1 MATSTQARP
10 RGARPVPPPEDAVD
24 RLVRLV
30 HRHLTDDLRRSPWKG
45 SADPL
50 AGHCFVAS
58 EAIYYLLGG
67 RAAGWKPLSMRHE
80 GAPHWLLRHEPSGR
94 VVDAT
99 EWQFRTAPDAACAVG
114 KGFMSSRPDTPSA
127 RARELMRRVRADA
140 DGPRLIVAAFAET
153 SAASRPEGP
162 PRRANPADGLDV
174 RAPHRYPR
182 PERYGTPEGDFVRG
196 TAHALKRAEPAAV
209 ERAAR
214 AMAALVPEGSDVVPV
229 PGSDGS
235 TSVNRRLA
243 EAIVALR
250 GGRVV
255 DGLQRGPGESQHRRH
270 ASGLPRLTA
279 DEMPVSWAGGAL
291 RAPAVLVDNV
301 VASGAT
307 LEACARALPVRAMAV
322 VWADARVDRGWADP
336 TASLRVQEGDGAFT
350 VWLRARVEPGGA
362 PRTCGSVY
370 VRPARPG
377 IRGDCGLDLMQLKR
391 VVGFG
396 LGLMEVYESELE
408 PEAQGRGLGLAMYLR
423 ALQHAAA
430 RPEPAALMQSDCLGG
445 TTSDEAKRVWERM
458 REVPGVLAVGAAFF
472 WRGEGERRANPPRE
486 RLPSVVFHGTPYD
499 FDELRPSDTGLFW
512 FALDREVAER
522 FSVHR
527 SYVPAGNAAV
537 WETRLADGA
546 RVVDLADLAEPV
558 VRALKENYS
567 STAYAARYGASL
579 SDEDWVRHYANFATL
594 EGERGVV
601 KFLRSRRIDGAVVD
615 DNLKG
620 EAFRS
625 LAIWNRR
632 AIGPSVRV
640 ALGQAEQDAAR
651 ARVRPRDA
659 TRSNPPRGAKARK
672 LPKGFV
678 TLEMPA
684 GTDLWRGSA
693 NPGDWSES
701 WQWFTDDAFAAR
713 GYMEGR
719 DHEWGIVSFDTTRPL
734 TLVSLR
740 TYEDL
745 DRLAARLGVRDYDGD
760 PRDVAHAVC
769 EIAGVDGWFIKEGDH
784 DGADIL
790 LCAPD
795 AIRPIAGVDQSD
807 DWDWS
812 PWPGY

>member
-1 MATSTQARP
+1 M
-10 RGARPVPPPEDAVD
+10 RPVPSPQDALD
-24 RLVRLV
+24 RLVRLI
-30 HRHLTDDLRRSPWKG
+30 HRHLTDDLRRAPWQG
-45 SADPL
+45 SSDPL

-67 RAAGWKPLSMRHE
+67 RAAGWKPLSLRHE

-99 EWQFRTAPDAACAVG
+99 EWQFRTPPDVACAVG
-114 KGFMSSRPDTPSA
+114 KGFMSSRPDTPSG
-127 RARELMRRVRADA
+127 RAAELMRRVQADP
-140 DGPRLIVAAFAET
+140 DGPRLIVAAFAVLAGGAEPIARKRNGVGRHDFRGLGDALVEALDDLT
-153 SAASRPEGP
+153 AQEVLRRLASAYRGMDVEVGWSGGGCYILADAFQRWWGAGCRLVQVSERNNVLHVAAVVGDTCFDGDGATPWRYWSGAWLDGHPERSVGDLE
-162 PRRANPADGLDV
+162 PRRAARHIPHDEADVG
-174 RAPHRYPR
+174 
-182 PERYGTPEGDFVRG
+182 
-196 TAHALKRAEPAAV
+196 AV
-209 ERAAR
+209 ER
-214 AMAALVPEGSDVVPV
+214 V
-229 PGSDGS
+229 
-235 TSVNRRLA
+235 
-243 EAIVALR
+243 
-250 GGRVV
+250 
-255 DGLQRGPGESQHRRH
+255 
-270 ASGLPRLTA
+270 
-279 DEMPVSWAGGAL
+279 L
-291 RAPAVLVDNV
+291 RARLGDPDAWRKPA
-301 VASGAT
+301 G
-307 LEACARALPVRAMAV
+307 RANPV
-322 VWADARVDRGWADP
+322 ADARVGRGWSDP
-336 TASLRVQEGDGAFT
+336 EASLRVQEGDGAFT

-362 PRTCGSVY
+362 PQTCGSVY
-370 VRPARPG
+370 VRPARPW
-377 IRGDCGLDLMQLKR
+377 IRGDCGLDLMLLRR
-391 VVGFG
+391 VAGFG
-396 LGLMEVYESELE
+396 IGLMEVYESELE

-445 TTSDEAKRVWERM
+445 ITSDEAKRVWERL

-472 WRGEGERRANPPRE
+472 WRGEGGRRTNPPRE

-527 SYVPAGNAAV
+527 AYVPAGNAAV
-537 WETRLADGA
+537 WETRVAA
-546 RVVDLADLAEPV
+546 RARIVDLADLTDPD

-567 STAYAARYGASL
+567 STAYAARYGAKL
-579 SDEDWVRHYANFATL
+579 SDEDWVRHYATFATL
-594 EGERGVV
+594 EGERGIVQ
-601 KFLRSRRIDGAVVD
+601 FLRSRRIDGAVVN

-620 EAFRS
+620 DPFRS

-640 ALGQAEQDAAR
+640 ALGPAEQDAAR
-651 ARVRPRDA
+651 SRVRPKEA
-659 TRSNPPRGAKARK
+659 TRSNPPRGAKAARG

-678 TLEMPA
+678 TMEMPA

-693 NPGDWSES
+693 NPDDWSES

-719 DHEWGIVSFDTTRPL
+719 DHEWGIVSFDTKRPL
-734 TLVSLR
+734 TLVSLG
-740 TYEDL
+740 TYKDL
-745 DRLAARLGVRDYDGD
+745 DRLASRLGVRGYDGD

-769 EIAGVDGWFIKEGDH
+769 GIDGVDGWFIKEGDH

-807 DWDWS
+807 DWDWT